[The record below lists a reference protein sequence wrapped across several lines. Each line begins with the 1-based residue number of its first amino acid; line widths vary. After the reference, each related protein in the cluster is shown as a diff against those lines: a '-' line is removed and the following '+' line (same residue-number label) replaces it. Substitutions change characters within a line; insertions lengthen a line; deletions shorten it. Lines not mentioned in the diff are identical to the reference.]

1 MEPSYLHTYM
11 VLFCVLWSF
20 ILLTKKSILTC
31 LISLEFLHF
40 LLFLIF
46 YDYIP
51 THTGSFSIIIVLL
64 CFAASGAA
72 LGLSI
77 LVTLSRQS
85 GSDLIMAVL

>member
-1 MEPSYLHTYM
+1 MHQTYYYVYV
-11 VLFCVLWSF
+11 VLFCIIWTLILFKKKNVLS
-20 ILLTKKSILTC
+20 C

-40 LLFLIF
+40 FLFLLFYWPVPHFTNSLSLIV
-46 YDYIP
+46 
-51 THTGSFSIIIVLL
+51 VLL

-85 GSDLIMAVL
+85 GGDLIVSAV

>member
-1 MEPSYLHTYM
+1 MEASYLGTYV
-11 VLFCVLWSF
+11 VLFCVLWSV
-20 ILLTKKSILTC
+20 ILLAKKSILTC

-40 LLFLIF
+40 FLFMIF

-51 THTGSFSIIIVLL
+51 SCTGSFSIIIVLL
-64 CFAASGAA
+64 CFAASSAA

-85 GSDLIMAVL
+85 GSDLIMSAL